1 MIGYIMNRL
10 KSFFKIFASEGV
22 FKAIHVLFKFV
33 EFKYRLNTDS
43 PKSKF
48 TWIYENRYWATDES
62 VSGYGSGV
70 AYTENIRNKLP
81 KLIEDYKIKSLLDA
95 PCGDF
100 NWMKLIVSEIPT
112 ISYIGVDIVSELI
125 EKLNYEYSN
134 ARTLFK
140 NLDIRIDSL
149 PSADLIIV
157 RDCLFHFSEKD
168 IYLFLN
174 NFLGSDI
181 KYILTTTHVNTEG
194 FINKDI
200 LTGDFRR
207 IDLLSKPYFF
217 PPPILEIIDFY
228 EPEPPRIMGLWAR
241 EQLLKKKT

>member
-10 KSFFKIFASEGV
+10 KSLFKIFANEGAI
-22 FKAIHVLFKFV
+22 KAIQVLFKFV
-33 EFKYRLNTDS
+33 EFKYRLNVDN

-48 TWIYENRYWATDES
+48 TWIYENKYWASDES

-81 KLIEDYKIKSLLDA
+81 QLIDYYKIKSLLDA

-100 NWMKLIVSEIPT
+100 HWMKLLLSEIPT

-125 EKLNYEYSN
+125 DKLNYEYSN
-134 ARTLFK
+134 SRISFQ
-140 NLDIRIDSL
+140 NVDIRIDSL

-157 RDCLFHFSEKD
+157 RDCLFHLSEKD

-181 KYILTTTHVNTEG
+181 KYILTTTHVNIDG
-194 FINKDI
+194 FSNKNI
-200 LTGDFRR
+200 QTGDFRR

-241 EQLLKKKT
+241 EQLLKMKT